1 MTIALNL
8 KILGIS
14 TTSLQNQKMAA
25 NTVTQTVQANY
36 KKLSHREHVLELPDT
51 YIGSIDT
58 EITHRW
64 IYNTEAG
71 KMMWRSIAF
80 NPGLY
85 KVFDELIVNARDAY
99 VRSTSQGFT
108 GIPVKKI
115 EVSVNCGVSG
125 STLITVE
132 NDGDGIPI
140 EPHSTEECMIPELI
154 FGHLLTSNNYDKT
167 EEKIVGGKNG
177 YGAKLANIFSQ
188 QFVIDTRCPAS
199 GKEYRQVWQNNMS
212 NCGKASIKKST
223 ASRGNVRIEFTPD
236 WKRFHGSCFDK
247 TGKISDD
254 MLAVFH
260 TRILELAAM
269 VGSDVKVLWNGTPC
283 GINNF
288 EKYMKLFLNER
299 SQTGSHVYEDY
310 GQRWQVGAILTSS
323 LYTEDD
329 ASTGQ
334 VPDERHV
341 SFVNG
346 ILTRKGGKHVEY
358 VSRHI
363 LTDFCEA
370 AKKKK
375 VDVKPGQIKDKIV
388 LFINSTIVN
397 PSFDSQTKE
406 CLTTPV
412 AKFGSVP
419 VFSEKFV
426 KGLLKIGLLEEA
438 KAALEAKNARDAK
451 KTDGKKRTT
460 LRGIPKLDDAL
471 WAGTSKSGECTL
483 ILTEGDSAASSA
495 IAGLSVV
502 GRERWG
508 VFPLKGKLLNV
519 RDISV
524 AKFNANEEL
533 CAIKRILGLES
544 GKTYSDLK
552 VLRYGRI
559 QVMADQDNDGSHI
572 KGLLMNFFHCEW
584 PSLLRAGFMCS
595 LLTPLLK
602 ASRGRE
608 QISFYNQAEYDAWRE
623 SGPGGERRGWTT
635 KYYKGLGTSTPQEAK
650 EWFREIHQVAYCWD
664 ETTDGAMDLA
674 FNKKKADDRKEWLG
688 TYDAKRQLVIS
699 ADGKASFSAFV
710 NNELIHFSNAD
721 NIRSLPHIMDGL
733 KPSQRKILYS
743 CFKRNLW
750 NEIRVAQL
758 AGYVS
763 ENAAYHHGEA
773 SLNEAIIGMA
783 QTFVGSNNLN
793 YLRPN
798 GQFGSRLMG
807 GKDSASP
814 RYIHTCLEGL
824 LEKVFRN
831 EDKPLLHWT
840 EDDGQTVEPEY
851 YLPVVPL
858 LAINGCIGVGT
869 GYSTKILPYN
879 PQQIVA
885 LLRARLAGTDGLTTL
900 AGRQLDPW
908 WFGFRGPI
916 VRTDDTTW
924 VTKGAW
930 LMDEDKKTVT
940 ITELPVG
947 MWTKTYKVFL
957 DKLCQL
963 EEAGSSRASA
973 RGGRTGKADT
983 GSVGTG
989 GGSENDDLTDSYGL
1003 RSFDDLYTDQDIKF
1017 ILYFTDDGF
1026 EEVRSNP
1033 MAFEKNFKLT
1043 KSWKTTNMYAFDCDF
1058 NIKKYGSVGDI
1069 LEAFFQRRLPAYEER
1084 KANILAGLRREIS
1097 EAEAKL
1103 IFIRAILDGRLNL
1116 ARKEDA
1122 EIVESLCSV
1131 GVPTLDGA
1139 DPKVIDSYEFVLRMR
1154 IDRVKATAVT
1164 QLEAEVA
1171 QARDKFSVIS
1181 SKSNVQMW
1189 TEDLAEFED
1198 AWVKYCAVRTAEAAT
1213 SSQPTAGGKIR
1224 LAKKSKNLVSSA

>member
-1 MTIALNL
+1 MA
-8 KILGIS
+8 S
-14 TTSLQNQKMAA
+14 TTNNSTA
-25 NTVTQTVQANY
+25 VANY

-64 IYNTEAG
+64 VYNAEAG
-71 KMMWRSIAF
+71 KMVWRPTAF

-99 VRSTSQGFT
+99 VRSTTQGFT

-115 EVSVNCGVSG
+115 EVTVAAAGAAGVAAADNT
-125 STLITVE
+125 TLITVE

-140 EPHSTEECMIPELI
+140 ETHATEGCMIPELI

-177 YGAKLANIFSQ
+177 YGAKLANIFSR

-199 GKEYRQVWQNNMS
+199 GKEYRQVWQKNMS
-212 NCGKASIKKST
+212 ECGKAMVKKST
-223 ASRGNVRIEFTPD
+223 ASRGHVRIEFAPD
-236 WKRFHGSCFDK
+236 WKRFHGACFDAH
-247 TGKISDD
+247 GKISDD

-260 TRILELAAM
+260 TRVLELAAM
-269 VGSDVKVLWNGTPC
+269 VGSDVKVLWNGAPC
-283 GINNF
+283 GLNSF
-288 EKYMKLFLNER
+288 EKYMKLFLSER
-299 SQTGSHVYEDY
+299 SQTGCHVYEDC
-310 GQRWQVGAILTSS
+310 GQRWQVGAILASS
-323 LYTEDD
+323 LYTDD
-329 ASTGQ
+329 ETNAGA

-375 VDVKPGQIKDKIV
+375 VDIKPGQIKDKVV
-388 LFINSTIVN
+388 LFINATIVN
-397 PSFDSQTKE
+397 PSFESQTKE
-406 CLTTPV
+406 CLTTP
-412 AKFGSVP
+412 ATKFGSTP
-419 VFSEKFV
+419 VFTDKFV

-438 KAALEAKNARDAK
+438 RAALEAKNAKDAK

-533 CAIKRILGLES
+533 CAIKRILGLET
-544 GKTYSDLK
+544 GKVYKELK
-552 VLRYGRI
+552 ALRYGRI

-608 QISFYNQAEYDAWRE
+608 QISFYNQAEYDAWRAA
-623 SGPGGERRGWTT
+623 GPGGERRGWST
-635 KYYKGLGTSTPQEAK
+635 KYYKGLGTSTPAEAK
-650 EWFREIHQVAYCWD
+650 EWFRDIHQVAYCWD
-664 ETTDGAMDLA
+664 EATDGAMDLA

-688 TYDAKRQLVIS
+688 TYDPSRQLVVS
-699 ADGKASFSAFV
+699 SEGKASFSAFV

-750 NEIRVAQL
+750 SEIRVAQL

-824 LEKVFRN
+824 IEKVFRA
-831 EDKPLLHWT
+831 EDKPLLRLT

-869 GYSTKILPYN
+869 GYSTKILPYD
-879 PQQIVA
+879 PKQIVA
-885 LLRARLAGTDGLTTL
+885 LLRARLAGAGADGLGTL

-908 WFGFRGPI
+908 WFGFRGTI
-916 VRTDDTTW
+916 VRTDDSTW
-924 VTKGAW
+924 ITKGVW
-930 LMDEDKKTVT
+930 SMDEDKRTVT

-947 MWTKTYKVFL
+947 MWTKTYKTFL

-963 EEAGSSRASA
+963 EEASGSGGGGGGSSKKSSG
-973 RGGRTGKADT
+973 RGVAAGTAGGAGADG
-983 GSVGTG
+983 GSVGT
-989 GGSENDDLTDSYGL
+989 SENGDVTESFGL

-1017 ILYFTDDGF
+1017 ILYFTEDGF
-1026 EEVRSNP
+1026 EEVRANP

-1058 NIKKYGSVGDI
+1058 NITKYGTVGDI
-1069 LEAFFQRRLPAYEER
+1069 LEAFYLRRLPAYEGR
-1084 KANILAGLRREIS
+1084 KAHILNGLQAEIS

-1103 IFIRAILDGRLNL
+1103 IFIRAILDGRLEL
-1116 ARKEDA
+1116 ARKEDDA
-1122 EIVESLCSV
+1122 IVTALKSV
-1131 GVPTLDGA
+1131 GVPTLGGT
-1139 DPKVIDSYEFVLRMR
+1139 DPNLIESYEFVLRMR
-1154 IDRVKATAVT
+1154 IDRVKASAVAA
-1164 QLEAEVA
+1164 LEAEVA
-1171 QARDKFSVIS
+1171 AARDKFAVVS
-1181 SKSNVQMW
+1181 SKTAVQMW
-1189 TEDLAEFED
+1189 TEDLMEFEG
-1198 AWVKYCAVRTAEAAT
+1198 AWNTYCNSRTNEAA
-1213 SSQPTAGGKIR
+1213 SQAPIAGGKIR
-1224 LAKKSKNLVSSA
+1224 LAKKTKA

>member
-1 MTIALNL
+1 MANNSIAATASSSTIP
-8 KILGIS
+8 
-14 TTSLQNQKMAA
+14 
-25 NTVTQTVQANY
+25 QTNY

-58 EITHRW
+58 ETTHRW
-64 IYNTEAG
+64 IYNGSAG
-71 KMMWRSIAF
+71 KMAWRSIAF

-99 VRSTSQGFT
+99 IRSTTPGFT

-115 EVSVNCGVSG
+115 EVNVVSEG
-125 STLITVE
+125 ESGATIITVE

-140 EPHSTEECMIPELI
+140 EPHASEGCMIPELI

-177 YGAKLANIFSQ
+177 YGAKLANIFSR
-188 QFVIDTRCPAS
+188 QFVVDTRCPGS
-199 GKEYRQVWQNNMS
+199 GKEYRQVWLRNMS
-212 NCGKASIKKST
+212 ECQKASIKKST
-223 ASRGNVRIEFTPD
+223 ASRGHVRIEFSPD
-236 WKRFHGSCFDK
+236 WKRFHGPCFD
-247 TGKISDD
+247 TAGKISDD

-260 TRILELAAM
+260 TRVLELAAM
-269 VGSDVKVLWNGTPC
+269 VGSDVKVLWNGVPC
-283 GINNF
+283 GINSF

-299 SQTGSHVYEDY
+299 SQTGCHVYEDC
-310 GQRWQVGAILTSS
+310 GQRWQIGAILTSS
-323 LYTEDD
+323 LYT
-329 ASTGQ
+329 
-334 VPDERHV
+334 DEETISGAVSDEQHV

-358 VSRHI
+358 VFRHV
-363 LTDFCEA
+363 LNDFCEA

-375 VDVKPGQIKDKIV
+375 VDIKPGQIKDKLV
-388 LFINSTIVN
+388 LFINATIVN

-419 VFSEKFV
+419 AFSEKFV

-533 CAIKRILGLES
+533 CAIKRILGLET
-544 GKTYSDLK
+544 GKTYTDLK
-552 VLRYGRI
+552 TLRYGRI

-602 ASRGRE
+602 ASRGKE
-608 QISFYNQAEYDAWRE
+608 QISFYNQAEYDTWRAD
-623 SGPGGERRGWTT
+623 GPGGERRGWTT
-635 KYYKGLGTSTPQEAK
+635 KYYKGLGTSTPAEAK
-650 EWFREIHQVAYCWD
+650 EWFRDIHQVAYCWD
-664 ETTDGAMDLA
+664 DATDGAMDLA

-688 TYDAKRQLVIS
+688 TYDPKRHLVVTS
-699 ADGKASFSAFV
+699 DGKASFSSFV

-721 NIRSLPHIMDGL
+721 NIRSLPHMMDGL

-750 NEIRVAQL
+750 SEIRVAQL

-783 QTFVGSNNLN
+783 QTFVGSNNMN

-831 EDKPLLHWT
+831 EDRPLLRWT

-879 PQQIVA
+879 PQQIIA
-885 LLRARLAGTDGLTTL
+885 LLRARLAAVGGTATATGTMAEPLSTL
-900 AGRQLDPW
+900 EGRQLDPW
-908 WFGFRGPI
+908 WFGFRGTI
-916 VRTDDTTW
+916 VRTDDNTW
-924 VTKGAW
+924 ITKGSW
-930 LMDEDKKTVT
+930 TMDEDKKTVT

-947 MWTKTYKVFL
+947 MWTKTYKAFL

-963 EEAGSSRASA
+963 EEAG
-973 RGGRTGKADT
+973 GGGGGGAKKSKAAATGKSDGA
-983 GSVGTG
+983 SVGTH
-989 GGSENDDLTDSYGL
+989 GGSESDDVTDSFGL

-1017 ILYFTDDGF
+1017 VLYFTEDGF
-1026 EEVRSNP
+1026 EDVRCNP
-1033 MAFEKNFKLT
+1033 LLFEKNFKLT

-1058 NIKKYGSVGDI
+1058 NIKKYTTVGDI

-1084 KANILAGLRREIS
+1084 KAHILDGLQREIN

-1116 ARKEDA
+1116 ARKEDT
-1122 EIVESLCSV
+1122 EIVSALKTV
-1131 GVPTLDGA
+1131 GVPTLNNM
-1139 DPKVIDSYEFVLRMR
+1139 DPDSIDSYEFVLRMR
-1154 IDRVKATAVT
+1154 IDRVKASAVVA
-1164 QLEAEVA
+1164 LEAEVA
-1171 QARDKFSVIS
+1171 TARDKFAVIS
-1181 SKSNVQMW
+1181 AKSAVQLW
-1189 TEDLAEFED
+1189 SEDLNEFEI
-1198 AWVKYCAVRTAEAAT
+1198 AWNTYCQLRTGEA
-1213 SSQPTAGGKIR
+1213 SSSGQAKPNVSGKIR
-1224 LAKKSKNLVSSA
+1224 LPKKSKN

>member
-1 MTIALNL
+1 MATTI
-8 KILGIS
+8 
-14 TTSLQNQKMAA
+14 
-25 NTVTQTVQANY
+25 QTNY

-51 YIGSIDT
+51 YIGSVDT
-58 EITHRW
+58 ETTHRW
-64 IYNTEAG
+64 VYNAEAG
-71 KMMWRSIAF
+71 KMTWRSIAF

-99 VRSTSQGFT
+99 VRSNNQGFT

-115 EVSVNCGVSG
+115 EINIIPSVDSG
-125 STLITVE
+125 ATCITVE
-132 NDGDGIPI
+132 NDGDGIPV
-140 EPHSTEECMIPELI
+140 ELHATEGCMIPELI
-154 FGHLLTSNNYDKT
+154 FGHLLTSNNYDKA

-199 GKEYRQVWQNNMS
+199 GKEYRQIWHKNMS
-212 NCGKASIKKST
+212 ECGKAIIKKST
-223 ASRGNVRIEFTPD
+223 AARGYVRIEFTPD
-236 WKRFHGSCFDK
+236 WKRFHGSCFDTL

-254 MLAVFH
+254 MFAVFH
-260 TRILELAAM
+260 TRVLELAAM

-283 GINNF
+283 GINSF

-299 SQTGSHVYEDY
+299 SQTGCHVYEDC
-310 GQRWQVGAILTSS
+310 GQRWQIGAILASS
-323 LYTEDD
+323 LYTDD
-329 ASTGQ
+329 DTNAGA

-358 VSRHI
+358 VFRHI
-363 LTDFCEA
+363 LADFCEA

-375 VDVKPGQIKDKIV
+375 VDIKPGQIKDKVV
-388 LFINSTIVN
+388 LFINATIVN
-397 PSFDSQTKE
+397 PSFESQTKE
-406 CLTTPV
+406 CLTTP
-412 AKFGSVP
+412 ATKFGSTP
-419 VFSEKFV
+419 VFTDKFV

-438 KAALEAKNARDAK
+438 KAALEAKNAKDAK

-471 WAGTSKSGECTL
+471 WAGTSKSIECTL

-533 CAIKRILGLES
+533 CAIKRILGLET
-544 GKTYSDLK
+544 GKNYTELK
-552 VLRYGRI
+552 ALRYGRI

-584 PSLLRAGFMCS
+584 PSLLRAGFMCC

-602 ASRGRE
+602 ASRGRSE
-608 QISFYNQAEYDAWRE
+608 QISFYNQAEYDAWRRA
-623 SGPGGERRGWTT
+623 GPGGERRGWMT
-635 KYYKGLGTSTPQEAK
+635 KYYKGLGTSTPAEAK
-650 EWFREIHQVAYCWD
+650 EWFRDIHQVSYCWD
-664 ETTDGAMDLA
+664 ETTDSSMDLA

-688 TYDAKRQLVIS
+688 TYDPKRQLVINS
-699 ADGKASFSAFV
+699 DGKASFSAFV

-721 NIRSLPHIMDGL
+721 NIRSLPHLMDGL

-750 NEIRVAQL
+750 SEIRVAQL

-814 RYIHTCLEGL
+814 RYIHTCLEEL
-824 LEKVFRN
+824 VEKIFRN
-831 EDKPLLHWT
+831 EDRPLLKLT

-851 YLPVVPL
+851 YLPVIPL

-879 PQQIVA
+879 PEQIVS
-885 LLRARLAGTDGLTTL
+885 LLRARLRGGALGADGLETL

-908 WFGFRGPI
+908 WFGFRGTI
-916 VRTDDTTW
+916 VRTDDNTW
-924 VTKGAW
+924 ITKGVW
-930 LMDEDKKTVT
+930 SLDEDKKTVT
-940 ITELPVG
+940 ITELPIG
-947 MWTKTYKVFL
+947 MWTKTYKTFL

-963 EEAGSSRASA
+963 EEAGGGNKKSVGRSA
-973 RGGRTGKADT
+973 ATTTATKNDSA
-983 GSVGTG
+983 SVGT
-989 GGSENDDLTDSYGL
+989 NDSDNVTESYGL

-1017 ILYFTDDGF
+1017 ILYFTEDGF
-1026 EEVRSNP
+1026 EDVRSNP
-1033 MAFEKNFKLT
+1033 TIFEKNFKLT

-1058 NIKKYGSVGDI
+1058 NIKKYSTIGDI
-1069 LEAFFQRRLPAYEER
+1069 LEAFYQRRLPAYEER
-1084 KANILAGLRREIS
+1084 KANILAGLQKEIS

-1103 IFIRAILDGRLNL
+1103 VFIRAILDGRLDL
-1116 ARKEDA
+1116 ARKEDH
-1122 EIVESLCSV
+1122 EILAALKAV
-1131 GVPTLDGA
+1131 GVPTLWGA
-1139 DPKVIDSYEFVLRMR
+1139 DPNIIDSYEFVLRMR
-1154 IDRVKATAVT
+1154 IDRVKASAVAA
-1164 QLEAEVA
+1164 LEEEVA
-1171 QARDKFSVIS
+1171 TARDKFTKIS
-1181 SKSNVQMW
+1181 NKTSTQMW
-1189 TEDLAEFED
+1189 TEDLIDFEK
-1198 AWVKYCAVRTAEAAT
+1198 AWKTYYETRTNEVSNQGRTLA
-1213 SSQPTAGGKIR
+1213 SGKIR
-1224 LAKKSKNLVSSA
+1224 LPKKTKN